1 MCMFNYCLSKNHVH
15 FYAASYYIK
24 WTRLPG
30 HTVPSFIEESDYAA
44 DSEFEEGRENLNNRE
59 GETYSTY
66 TSGDKY
72 HFTWTRKGIRFYPK
86 FYS

>member
-1 MCMFNYCLSKNHVH
+1 MCMFNYCLSKNRVH

-59 GETYSTY
+59 GHTVINIILPELEKAL
-66 TSGDKY
+66 D
-72 HFTWTRKGIRFYPK
+72 FTLSFTHRGLLK
-86 FYS
+86 